1 MEEKEIEKTKRVNPF
16 LEQYK
21 TPHETVPFDKIK
33 LEDYEEAFLEGIRR
47 DDEQIE
53 KTINNPAEPTFDN
66 TIINVDDDKDGY
78 YDLLSRVS
86 TVFFNLLSAE
96 TNDEMDALAQKM
108 QPILT
113 KHANDV
119 RLNKKLFERIKA
131 VHDNHR
137 ELPVEVDSLKATMQD
152 PTINH
157 YKVIGLA
164 GDWATTS
171 ELGDFNVEFV
181 VPSKAKDLLA
191 AMFGNDAVSD
201 LTKVTL
207 KTGDTDL
214 DATTGFTGVALEP
227 KKFKIQGTIA
237 IVDDNN
243 ALYRQIRF
251 SFRRHIPTYYQIP
264 QDLSMD

>member
-1 MEEKEIEKTKRVNPF
+1 MAMKKIEELKDIFVGPKTLLYAKAI
-16 LEQYK
+16 
-21 TPHETVPFDKIK
+21 TD
-33 LEDYEEAFLEGIRR
+33 
-47 DDEQIE
+47 
-53 KTINNPAEPTFDN
+53 
-66 TIINVDDDKDGY
+66 
-78 YDLLSRVS
+78 LSR
-86 TVFFNLLSAE
+86 TTLDITADL
-96 TNDEMDALAQKM
+96 
-108 QPILT
+108 
-113 KHANDV
+113 
-119 RLNKKLFERIKA
+119 
-131 VHDNHR
+131 

-214 DATTGFTGVALEP
+214 DATSGFTGVALEP

-237 IVDDNN
+237 IVDDTKTNVMVITN
-243 ALYRQIRF
+243 IALYATLQWDDTGTKPVAFKF
-251 SFRRHIPTYYQIP
+251 SGSIEGAGKKSIAWLTKAAA
-264 QDLSMD
+264 

>member
-1 MEEKEIEKTKRVNPF
+1 MAMKKIEELKDIFVGPKTLLYAKAITD
-16 LEQYK
+16 LSK
-21 TPHETVPFDKIK
+21 TTLDIT
-33 LEDYEEAFLEGIRR
+33 A
-47 DDEQIE
+47 
-53 KTINNPAEPTFDN
+53 
-66 TIINVDDDKDGY
+66 
-78 YDLLSRVS
+78 DL
-86 TVFFNLLSAE
+86 
-96 TNDEMDALAQKM
+96 
-108 QPILT
+108 
-113 KHANDV
+113 
-119 RLNKKLFERIKA
+119 
-131 VHDNHR
+131 

-237 IVDDNN
+237 IVDDTKTNVMVITN
-243 ALYRQIRF
+243 IALYATLQWDDTGTKPVAFKF
-251 SFRRHIPTYYQIP
+251 SGSIEGAGKKSIAWLTKVAGA
-264 QDLSMD
+264 

>member
-1 MEEKEIEKTKRVNPF
+1 MAMKKIEELKDIFVGPKTLLYAKAIAD
-16 LEQYK
+16 LSK
-21 TPHETVPFDKIK
+21 TTLDITP
-33 LEDYEEAFLEGIRR
+33 
-47 DDEQIE
+47 
-53 KTINNPAEPTFDN
+53 
-66 TIINVDDDKDGY
+66 
-78 YDLLSRVS
+78 DL
-86 TVFFNLLSAE
+86 
-96 TNDEMDALAQKM
+96 
-108 QPILT
+108 
-113 KHANDV
+113 
-119 RLNKKLFERIKA
+119 
-131 VHDNHR
+131 
-137 ELPVEVDSLKATMQD
+137 ELPVEVDSLKATMQE

-237 IVDDNN
+237 IVDDTKTNVMVITN
-243 ALYRQIRF
+243 IALYATLQWDDTGTKPVAFKF
-251 SFRRHIPTYYQIP
+251 SGSIEGAGKKSIAWLTKAAA
-264 QDLSMD
+264 

>member
-1 MEEKEIEKTKRVNPF
+1 MAMKKIEELKDIFVGPKTLLYAKAITD
-16 LEQYK
+16 LSK
-21 TPHETVPFDKIK
+21 TTLDIT
-33 LEDYEEAFLEGIRR
+33 A
-47 DDEQIE
+47 
-53 KTINNPAEPTFDN
+53 
-66 TIINVDDDKDGY
+66 
-78 YDLLSRVS
+78 DL
-86 TVFFNLLSAE
+86 
-96 TNDEMDALAQKM
+96 
-108 QPILT
+108 
-113 KHANDV
+113 
-119 RLNKKLFERIKA
+119 
-131 VHDNHR
+131 

-201 LTKVTL
+201 LSKVTL

-214 DATTGFTGVALEP
+214 DATSGFTGVALEP

-237 IVDDNN
+237 IVDDTKTNVMVITN
-243 ALYRQIRF
+243 IALYATLQWDETGTKPVAFKF
-251 SFRRHIPTYYQIP
+251 SGSIEGAGKKSIAWLTKAAGA
-264 QDLSMD
+264 